1 MVVELDSCHEM
12 PALIKYE
19 IMNYLHVVLEK
30 GLIKK
35 ASWQNAQGI
44 HLFEIND

>member
-1 MVVELDSCHEM
+1 MVVELDGCYEM
-12 PALIKYE
+12 APLIQYE
-19 IMNYLHVVLEK
+19 VMNYLHVVVEK

-44 HLFEIND
+44 HLFEITY